1 VQILEIKK
9 QKEDVCRILVKT
21 GALRFGT
28 FTLTSGKMSSYYIDL
43 RILPSFPEAFDVVT
57 SIYESIA
64 RGQIGVDK
72 FDRIAGL
79 PTAGIPYGAI
89 LAFRT
94 KKPFLYVRKEA
105 KTHGRERRV
114 EGLLSPGDVVLVVD
128 DLVTT
133 GKSTLEAVDAVRCEG
148 GVVNDTV
155 VLIDREEGGLDAL
168 KDAGVRLHAFLRIT
182 EVAETLFKIGLIES
196 KQFEDIMKQKAT

>member
-1 VQILEIKK
+1 MEDRKK
-9 QKEDVCRILVKT
+9 REDVCRMLVRT

-28 FTLTSGKMSSYYIDL
+28 FTLTSGKISPYYIDL

-57 SIYESIA
+57 EIYETTVRNDVGI
-64 RGQIGVDK
+64 DK
-72 FDRIAGL
+72 FERIAGL
-79 PTAGIPYGAI
+79 PTAGVPYGAV

-114 EGLLSPGDVVLVVD
+114 EGLLSPGERVLIAD

-133 GKSTLEAVDAVRCEG
+133 GKSTMEAIDAVRCEG
-148 GVVNDTV
+148 GIVNDAV
-155 VLIDREEGGLDAL
+155 VLIDREEGGVRTL
-168 KDAGVRLHAFLRIT
+168 KEAAVRLHAFLKIT
-182 EVAETLFKIGLIES
+182 EIARTLLDMELIER
-196 KQFEDIMKQKAT
+196 KQFEEIMKQKTV